1 MDFDKEKFSKDL
13 DELTKMSMLEKGLI
27 DETAIKNENISA
39 LINDDENICILL
51 NSQDHIEIQVF
62 NSGMELESTF
72 NLAKEIDNKFDK
84 TFCIA
89 KSKKYGYLTSSP
101 LNVGTGLKA
110 EITVHLPGL
119 TMTGNIRKVIVAMN
133 NFGLSF
139 SGKFVSNQENI
150 GDIYKIEN
158 KQTLG
163 ISEDNIIKN
172 LKAIIDKIIE
182 QERAARSILGKNQI
196 ELEDMVYRDFGILIN
211 ARKLKWKEAV
221 KLMSSV
227 KMGVDM
233 GVIKE
238 LSDDDV
244 AKIYFYMEPSN
255 LQKYFNKNLDGY
267 DRDIK
272 RGEMIRNIIKEGS
285 V

>member
-1 MDFDKEKFSKDL
+1 
-13 DELTKMSMLEKGLI
+13 
-27 DETAIKNENISA
+27 
-39 LINDDENICILL
+39 
-51 NSQDHIEIQVF
+51 
-62 NSGMELESTF
+62 
-72 NLAKEIDNKFDK
+72 
-84 TFCIA
+84 
-89 KSKKYGYLTSSP
+89 
-101 LNVGTGLKA
+101 
-110 EITVHLPGL
+110 
-119 TMTGNIRKVIVAMN
+119 MTGNIRKVIVAMN

-158 KQTLG
+158 KQTLV
-163 ISEDNIIKN
+163 ITEDNIINN

-244 AKIYFYMEPSN
+244 AKIYFYMGSSN

-272 RGEMIRNIIKEGS
+272 RGEMIRNIIKEGG